1 MSAGYT
7 PGVPRLGIPALLVTD
22 ASLGITNPGYRPGD
36 TATARRSDVVIVLGI
51 RVEGE
56 GFDLPDLTLP
66 WGQDAV
72 IAAVAT
78 ANPNTI
84 VVLETGNPVAMP

>member
-1 MSAGYT
+1 MST
-7 PGVPRLGIPALLVTD
+7 LTIVR
-22 ASLGITNPGYRPGD
+22 S
-36 TATARRSDVVIVLGI
+36 TADDVNVAFGI

-72 IAAVAT
+72 IEAVAST
-78 ANPNTI
+78 NPNSI
-84 VVLETGNPVAMP
+84 VVLETGNPVSMLPLSAAAEP

>member
-1 MSAGYT
+1 MS
-7 PGVPRLGIPALLVTD
+7 P
-22 ASLGITNPGYRPGD
+22 SFF
-36 TATARRSDVVIVLGI
+36 GI

-72 IAAVAT
+72 IDAVAN

-84 VVLETGNPVAMP
+84 VLLETGNRSACPGETR